1 MERTEARRRMRR
13 RNIAVGLA
21 LAAAAAF
28 IFASALVRTF
38 QTKDNPPAQSGVPAV
53 HA

>member
-1 MERTEARRRMRR
+1 MNRTEARRRLRH

-38 QTKDNPPAQSGVPAV
+38 QTKNPPGHSGMPAI

>member
-13 RNIAVGLA
+13 RNIIVGWA

-38 QTKDNPPAQSGVPAV
+38 QTKDVAPRHSATAAI

>member
-1 MERTEARRRMRR
+1 MERIEARRRLRR
-13 RNIAVGLA
+13 RNIAVGLV

-38 QTKDNPPAQSGVPAV
+38 QTRDNPPAQSGT
-53 HA
+53 HAIHA

>member
-13 RNIAVGLA
+13 RNIVVGLA

-28 IFASALVRTF
+28 IFASALVRTY
-38 QTKDNPPAQSGVPAV
+38 QTRDLPAHSGTPAI

>member
-13 RNIAVGLA
+13 RNIVVGLV

-28 IFASALVRTF
+28 IFASALVRTY
-38 QTKDNPPAQSGVPAV
+38 QTKNPAGHSSVPAV

>member
-13 RNIAVGLA
+13 RNIVVGLV

-28 IFASALVRTF
+28 IFASALVRTY
-38 QTKDNPPAQSGVPAV
+38 QTRDTPGHSGVPAV

>member
-13 RNIAVGLA
+13 KNLVVGLV

-38 QTKDNPPAQSGVPAV
+38 QTRDNPPAHSAAPAV

>member
-1 MERTEARRRMRR
+1 MKRTEARRRLRR
-13 RNIAVGLA
+13 KNIAVGLA

-38 QTKDNPPAQSGVPAV
+38 QTKEIPPRHSATAAI

>member
-1 MERTEARRRMRR
+1 MERTEARRRLRR

-28 IFASALVRTF
+28 IFASAVVRTF
-38 QTKDNPPAQSGVPAV
+38 QTRDNPPAHSAAPAV

>member
-1 MERTEARRRMRR
+1 MERTEARRRLRR

-28 IFASALVRTF
+28 IFATALVRTF
-38 QTKDNPPAQSGVPAV
+38 QTKDPEHSSAPAI